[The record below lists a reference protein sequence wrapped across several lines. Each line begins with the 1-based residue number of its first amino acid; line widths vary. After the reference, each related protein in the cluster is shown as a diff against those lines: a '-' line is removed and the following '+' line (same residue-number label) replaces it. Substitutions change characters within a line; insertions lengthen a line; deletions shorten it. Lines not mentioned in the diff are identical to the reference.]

1 MDLSDHVA
9 IVTGAGSGIGA
20 ATARRLL
27 DGGAEVGLLGRR
39 IESLRQVAGDHG
51 ARALVRS
58 LDVSDPLDV
67 AGAIGEIVATLGR
80 PTILVNSAGV
90 SSAVPLGDLDPAT
103 WNETIAIN
111 LSGSF
116 YVSREA
122 AKVMDSGA
130 SIVNL
135 GSELS
140 LFGAALYVHYCA
152 SKFGVVGMT
161 KAMARELAPLGIRV
175 NAVCPGPVEGP
186 MMDADLE
193 SYPDPAA
200 ARATEIERI
209 PLKRFATAEEVANL
223 ILFAALGASYTTGS
237 CFSLDGGS
245 TA

>member
-27 DGGAEVGLLGRR
+27 DGGAAVALLGRR
-39 IESLRQVAGDHG
+39 IEPLRQVAGNHG
-51 ARALVRS
+51 DRAFVRS
-58 LDVSDPLDV
+58 LDVSDAADV
-67 AGAIGEIVATLGR
+67 AAAMGEIVAALGR

-90 SSAVPLGDLDPAT
+90 SSAVPLTDLDPAM
-103 WNETIAIN
+103 WNETVAIN

-122 AKVMDSGA
+122 ARVMDSGA
-130 SIVNL
+130 AIVNL

-140 LFGAALYVHYCA
+140 FFGAALYVHYCA
-152 SKFGVVGMT
+152 SKFGVVGLT
-161 KAMARELAPLGIRV
+161 KALARELAPRGIRV

-186 MMDADLE
+186 MMDADLD

-200 ARATEIERI
+200 ARAEETERI
-209 PLKRFATAEEVANL
+209 PLKRFATAEEVADV
-223 ILFAALGASYTTGS
+223 ILFAALGAGYTTGS